1 VKRITLER
9 AEGAALLLAL
19 LASWQL
25 LSVIAPSTGL
35 PTPAKVVVAGQRL
48 IASGDLPLALWTSL
62 RRVLIGFAIAA
73 LVAIPAGLAMGYF
86 RMVEQALDPIVQP
99 LRAIAPIALVPLAIV
114 WFGTGNEAAVFIVAY
129 AAVFPILI
137 NTIAGTKGVRLQHI
151 RAARVLGLSQVRILW
166 AVILPSAFAQA
177 FIGLRLGMG
186 LAWAA
191 IVAAELAV
199 GARTGA
205 SGGIGQMMF
214 VFFAYSVE
222 PNSIIVCMAV
232 VGICGFLMDH
242 GLRALQRRFMPWA

>member
-1 VKRITLER
+1 MRVSLER
-9 AEGAALLLAL
+9 LERIALLVAL
-19 LASWQL
+19 LAIWQV
-25 LSVIAPSTGL
+25 LSLVVPDVGM
-35 PTPAKVVVAGQRL
+35 PTPTKVVAAAQRL

-73 LVAIPAGLAMGYF
+73 LIAIPLGLAMGYF
-86 RMVEQALDPIVQP
+86 RAVEQAFDPIVQP
-99 LRAIAPIALVPLAIV
+99 LRSIAPIALVPLAIV
-114 WFGTGNEAAVFIVAY
+114 WFGTGSEAAVFIVAY

-137 NTIAGTKGVRLQHI
+137 NAIAGTKGVRLQHI
-151 RAARVLGLSQVRILW
+151 RAARVLGLSQLRILR
-166 AVILPSAFAQA
+166 AVILPSAFAQT

-222 PNSIIVCMAV
+222 PNAIIVCMAV
-232 VGICGFLMDH
+232 VGICGLLMDH
-242 GLRALQRRFMPWA
+242 GLRALQRRFMPWV